1 MKKYDVAVV
10 GGGISGCMAAL
21 AAARSGVSVILI
33 ERWGFLGGTLTA
45 CGTGPMMTFHAGDR
59 QVVRGICDEL
69 IERLKAK
76 GLSTGHILDTTNYT
90 YTVTPFDTEGMKR
103 ELEDMCIESGV
114 SLMYHCCVIG
124 AKAEKGRI
132 VSIEIAHK
140 KGRETMESRFWV
152 DASGDCDL
160 TYMTGGKY
168 VKGRE
173 KDGKTQP
180 LTMNLRI
187 CNVDVD
193 RVREYIK
200 ANRDQFPCTSRGH
213 NTVDDAERLSMGGYV
228 DLLRKAVREKRI
240 SFLREDILFF
250 ETNTRGEIIVNTS
263 RVLDIDPTDPVDLTR
278 AEILGRKQAFEVFE
292 LLKNEACGF
301 ENAVLEYTGP
311 SIGVRSSRQIVGRH
325 ILTAEELLACTEFPD
340 TVAYGGYPIDIHS
353 PDGLDESNGIN
364 NRFNKGEIYN
374 IPLSCMYGEI
384 RNLVTVGRCISAA
397 FEAQAAIR
405 VSPIAGAIG
414 QAGGVAAALCA
425 SRGTDIQDIDIRD
438 VKRVLR
444 EQNAYEPSSVPA

>member
-1 MKKYDVAVV
+1 M
-10 GGGISGCMAAL
+10 
-21 AAARSGVSVILI
+21 
-33 ERWGFLGGTLTA
+33 
-45 CGTGPMMTFHAGDR
+45 
-59 QVVRGICDEL
+59 
-69 IERLKAK
+69 
-76 GLSTGHILDTTNYT
+76 
-90 YTVTPFDTEGMKR
+90 
-103 ELEDMCIESGV
+103 
-114 SLMYHCCVIG
+114 
-124 AKAEKGRI
+124 
-132 VSIEIAHK
+132 
-140 KGRETMESRFWV
+140 
-152 DASGDCDL
+152 DL
-160 TYMTGGKY
+160 
-168 VKGRE
+168 
-173 KDGKTQP
+173 
-180 LTMNLRI
+180 
-187 CNVDVD
+187 
-193 RVREYIK
+193 
-200 ANRDQFPCTSRGH
+200 F
-213 NTVDDAERLSMGGYV
+213 
-228 DLLRKAVREKRI
+228 RKAVREKRI

-425 SRGTDIQDIDIRD
+425 SRGTDIQNIDIRD

-444 EQNAYEPSSVPA
+444 EQNAYEPSSVLA